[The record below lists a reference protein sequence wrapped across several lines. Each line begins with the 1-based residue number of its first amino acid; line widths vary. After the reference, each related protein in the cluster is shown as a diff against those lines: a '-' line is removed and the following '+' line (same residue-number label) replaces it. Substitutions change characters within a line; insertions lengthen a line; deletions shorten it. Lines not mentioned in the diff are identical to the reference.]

1 MALLRKTNKA
11 LVKFLMDK
19 KGIETI
25 TITADKV
32 ALTVSPKFTPE
43 DGEKLVREIGHTK
56 FNAASRNGKNYLVL
70 ERY

>member
-25 TITADKV
+25 TVAKDKV
-32 ALTVSPKFTPE
+32 VLTVSPKFTPE
-43 DGEKLVREIGHTK
+43 DGQRLVQEIGHTR
-56 FNAASRNGKNYLVL
+56 FQPATRNGHNYLIL
-70 ERY
+70 ERW